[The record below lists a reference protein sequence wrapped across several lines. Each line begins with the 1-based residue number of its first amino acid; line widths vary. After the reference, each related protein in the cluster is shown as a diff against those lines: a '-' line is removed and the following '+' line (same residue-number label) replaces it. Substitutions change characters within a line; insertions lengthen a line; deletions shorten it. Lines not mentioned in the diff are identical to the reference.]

1 MAENFLVGLD
11 LNQIG
16 TEKKAYQY
24 ELDDAFWSQL
34 DQEEILGGKVN
45 VRIEAREMAGDIFS
59 ISISIGGTV
68 KVLCDRCLEQVEIPI
83 EAADTVK
90 ATFFDY
96 AEEADEE
103 ILLSER
109 GSGKTDLSWL
119 IYEIAVTSLPTV
131 KKHEEGFCNDE
142 MAKRIC

>member
-59 ISISIGGTV
+59 ISISVSGAV
-68 KVLCDRCLEQVEIPI
+68 KVVCDRCLEQVEIPV

-90 ATFFDY
+90 ATYHDC
-96 AEEADEE
+96 AEGVDED

-119 IYEIAVTSLPTV
+119 IYEIVETSLPTV
-131 KKHEEGFCNDE
+131 RKHEKGFCNDE
-142 MAKRIC
+142 MAKRIG